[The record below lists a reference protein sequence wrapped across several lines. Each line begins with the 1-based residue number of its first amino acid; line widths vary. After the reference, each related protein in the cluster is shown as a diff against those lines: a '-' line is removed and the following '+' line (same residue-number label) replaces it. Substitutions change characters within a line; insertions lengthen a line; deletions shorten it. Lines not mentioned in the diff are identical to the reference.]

1 MNNLKHISP
10 RMSQI
15 LAILLE
21 QEKPVS
27 VKLLA
32 DRMNLSKRTIQ
43 REMDSIDSILKY
55 YELAFYSKTG
65 VGIWIEGNVEAK
77 NALRE
82 DLLGDDRLDVS
93 NREERRKRLILE
105 ILKEKELRKLFY
117 YSSRFQVSEATIRAD
132 LEAVE
137 GWIGKYGLK
146 ILRKPGSGISI
157 SGSEEAYRRA
167 IRAFINE
174 NIDTRMLREAYD
186 ITEHTE
192 ADYASLKY
200 GEIGKILNDEI
211 VKRVIQC
218 LAGMENTRVMSLTE
232 NSYVGLIIHISI
244 AVNRILKN
252 EVIDSNE
259 SWQQRLELDED
270 YRLAEQIVR
279 ELEEEFEIEIPL
291 VEVSYI
297 CLHIKGA
304 KHEKIQ
310 WDGQKTGVIEKE
322 EIRGLLNEMIDAFDP
337 EMAYALKQDEE
348 FIQGLLAHLQ
358 PTLIR
363 LTHGMQIQNPV
374 LEDIKQNYAEIYEK
388 CLQVSRVL
396 EAFTGKPVPEE
407 ETGFLTVH
415 FGAAMVRQ
423 EGRKESIRKVDVG
436 IICSSGI
443 GISRL
448 MLSKLDK
455 LFGDKVELT
464 AYGKNDITPY
474 VQGKTDFFVSSI
486 SVEKADIP
494 VVYVNP
500 LLNEADLE
508 KIRRMIYQYQRMPA
522 KHREQNAFLT
532 ELDQINQ
539 MAAQIN
545 QVIKYMEFLY
555 ADENISFEGLLH
567 MIGEKL
573 SPYSDR
579 SRMIEEALMQRER
592 MSSQVF
598 AEFGFALLH
607 TRTKGVTR
615 PVFAVCMTDRS
626 GEFQDPYFKQIKVA
640 FVMLVPV
647 DELLKINNGIM
658 GHISAMLVEEPEF
671 METAESADEEKL
683 RTLLSKSLKQYFKKY
698 LSGLS

>member
-1 MNNLKHISP
+1 MNNLKQISP

-15 LAILLE
+15 LMILLE
-21 QEKPVS
+21 QKEPVS
-27 VKLLA
+27 VKFLA
-32 DRMNLSKRTIQ
+32 DQMNLSKRTIQ
-43 REMDSIDSILKY
+43 REMDSTDSILKHY
-55 YELAFYSKTG
+55 ALNFCSKTG
-65 VGIWIEGNVEAK
+65 VGVWIEGTSEDKKV
-77 NALRE
+77 LWE
-82 DLLGDDRLDVS
+82 DLCVDDRLDVS
-93 NREERRKRLILE
+93 NREERRKRLTLE

-137 GWIGKYGLK
+137 GWISKYGLR
-146 ILRKPGSGISI
+146 IMRKPGSGISI
-157 SGSEEAYRRA
+157 SGSEEGYRRA
-167 IRAFINE
+167 IRAFIEE
-174 NIDTRMLREAYD
+174 NIDTRMLRESYD
-186 ITEHTE
+186 ITEC
-192 ADYASLKY
+192 ADTDEISLKY
-200 GEIGKILNDEI
+200 GELGKILNDEI
-211 VKRVIQC
+211 VKRVVHC
-218 LAGMENTRVMSLTE
+218 LSGMENARVMSLTE
-232 NSYVGLIIHISI
+232 NSYVGLVIHISI

-259 SWQQRLELDED
+259 AWQQRLELDED
-270 YRLAEQIVR
+270 YHLAEQIVR
-279 ELEEEFEIEIPL
+279 ELEKEFEIKIPN

-310 WDGQKTGVIEKE
+310 WDDQKAGVIEKE
-322 EIRGLLNEMIDAFDP
+322 EIRGLLNQMIDAFDAD
-337 EMAYALKQDEE
+337 MAYALKQDEE
-348 FIQGLLAHLQ
+348 FIQGILAHLQ

-363 LTHGMQIQNPV
+363 LTHEMQIKNPV
-374 LEDIKQNYAEIYEK
+374 LDDIKHDYAEIYEK
-388 CLQVSRVL
+388 CLEVSKVL
-396 EAFTGKPVPEE
+396 EDFVGKPVPEE

-423 EGRKESIRKVDVG
+423 EGRKEVIRKVDVG

-455 LFGDKVELT
+455 LFGDRANLA
-464 AYGKNDITPY
+464 AYGKKDITPY

-486 SVEKADIP
+486 SIEKTDIP
-494 VVYVNP
+494 VIYVNP
-500 LLNEADLE
+500 LLNGTDME

-522 KHREQNAFLT
+522 KHKEQNAFLT

-545 QVIKYMEFLY
+545 QVVKYMKFFCV
-555 ADENISFEGLLH
+555 DVDISFEGLLYR
-567 MIGEKL
+567 IGEKL

-579 SRMIEEALMQRER
+579 SRRIEEDLKQRER
-592 MSSQVF
+592 MSSQIF

-615 PVFAVCMTDRS
+615 PVFAVCMTNDL

-647 DELLKINNGIM
+647 DELLRINNGIM

-671 METAESADEEKL
+671 METAESGDAERL
-683 RTLLSKSLKQYFKKY
+683 RTLLSQSLKQYFKKY